1 MRGGARVP
9 MRGSAAEAARPKA
22 SMGVYV
28 EAARPKASSRSTTTG
43 PMESWEMM
51 QWRFMRL
58 QVTRIWLK
66 VKKQESSLAV
76 LNKSVRSLTEVTA
89 KLLERL
95 DSLDSAARSID
106 TNWQMCIAKAVEQSE
121 KNEMQQY
128 VEDNI
133 DRLAEMV
140 EEERAKK
147 RRRRRSHNR
156 FLRNWKSPSGTPHKN
171 RISSQSSKAMEP
183 VDESPSPSFS
193 LSIEPLLPPPPPP
206 SKEWLEKKDDDMVP
220 SGASSK

>member
-1 MRGGARVP
+1 
-9 MRGSAAEAARPKA
+9 MRGSAAVA

-106 TNWQMCIAKAVEQSE
+106 TNWQMFIEQSE
-121 KNEMQQY
+121 KNEIQQY

-147 RRRRRSHNR
+147 RRRRRSQNI
-156 FLRNWKSPSGTPHKN
+156 FLRKWKSPSGTPHKN

-193 LSIEPLLPPPPPP
+193 LSIEPLLPPPPAP